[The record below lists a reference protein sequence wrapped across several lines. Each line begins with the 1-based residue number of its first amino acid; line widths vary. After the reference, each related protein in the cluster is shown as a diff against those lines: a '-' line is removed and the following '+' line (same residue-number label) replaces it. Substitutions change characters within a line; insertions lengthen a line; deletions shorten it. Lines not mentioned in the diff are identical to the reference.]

1 MSRIYLGNLPMSA
14 DEASLRQFLV
24 ERGRN
29 ATKVDLKKKAATGK
43 SRGFAFVDFESEE
56 EAASAIRDLH
66 GVTFDGRE
74 LRAADAKALVV
85 VSRDDED
92 DMPME
97 RRGRRGGRRRHL
109 SPRVSAAPS
118 RAGATRRGKGA
129 GPNGARVALL
139 SAQLVRGRAGDGPT
153 ATRSIQIS

>member
-43 SRGFAFVDFESEE
+43 SRGFAFVDFASDE
-56 EAASAIRDLH
+56 EAVSAIRDLQ
-66 GVTFDGRE
+66 GVTFAGRE
-74 LRAADAKALVV
+74 LRAADAKTLVIA
-85 VSRDDED
+85 SRDDED

-97 RRGRRGGRRRHL
+97 RRGRRGGRRR
-109 SPRVSAAPS
+109 R
-118 RAGATRRGKGA
+118 
-129 GPNGARVALL
+129 
-139 SAQLVRGRAGDGPT
+139 
-153 ATRSIQIS
+153 

>member
-97 RRGRRGGRRRHL
+97 RRGRRGGRRRH
-109 SPRVSAAPS
+109 
-118 RAGATRRGKGA
+118 
-129 GPNGARVALL
+129 
-139 SAQLVRGRAGDGPT
+139 
-153 ATRSIQIS
+153 